1 MRARRLLFLF
11 LVTAFVA
18 TFAACDSA
26 SGPTAAASSSAEPS
40 TTASAPPSELPTES
54 EEPSEEPTEEPTET
68 AEPTPDETEPSDD
81 PAATDEPSAAADCTG
96 TDDNRKFY
104 SGVAESVD
112 WTLYCP
118 VLPAGWFVDS
128 GEWRAANGGRMEI
141 SYRGPGGARLELHEG
156 AFCAADASCVPDGT
170 EDGTARFGDL
180 EGTLIATSDGDWAVS
195 VAPDE
200 AFSYLAVGSG
210 IGKAAFVA
218 ATDAFIVVAD

>member
-1 MRARRLLFLF
+1 MRARRLLSLI
-11 LVTAFVA
+11 LVTALAA
-18 TFAACDSA
+18 TLAACDSA
-26 SGPTAAASSSAEPS
+26 SGPTASASSSAEPL
-40 TTASAPPSELPTES
+40 TTASAPPSESPTES
-54 EEPSEEPTEEPTET
+54 AEPTEEPTET

-128 GEWRAANGGRMEI
+128 GEWRAASGGRMEI
-141 SYRGPGGARLELHEG
+141 AYRGPGGARLELHEG
-156 AFCAADASCVPDGT
+156 AFCAAGASCVPNGS
-170 EDGTARFGDL
+170 EDGTASFGDL

-210 IGKAAFVA
+210 IGKDAFVA
-218 ATDAFIVVAD
+218 ATDAFIVVRD